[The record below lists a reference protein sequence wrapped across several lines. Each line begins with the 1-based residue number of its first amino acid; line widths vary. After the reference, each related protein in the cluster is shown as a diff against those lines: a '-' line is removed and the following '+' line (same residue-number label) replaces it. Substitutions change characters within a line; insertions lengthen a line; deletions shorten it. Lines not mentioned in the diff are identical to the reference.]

1 MKDPDRKKPPAL
13 EREPAFDFLDERWI
27 KLRRDGRGHLRLTIA
42 GDRSYLYIKAVKAFP
57 HSEPHGDL
65 GPLDA
70 RAGDKVI
77 GIVVD
82 PAKMDATS
90 EQAAEGALQH
100 HHFIPT
106 ITRVASLKEEF
117 GAVYIEAETD
127 RGPGHFVARGIRDG
141 IEDLGDGSLLLPDVD
156 GNRYRIADWRHLD
169 PKSRRLL
176 ERVI

>member
-13 EREPAFDFLDERWI
+13 EREPAYDFLDARRI
-27 KLRRDGRGHLRLTIA
+27 KLRLDGRGHLRLTID
-42 GDRSYLYIKAVKAFP
+42 GDRSYLDIKVVKAFP
-57 HSEPHGDL
+57 HSEPL
-65 GPLDA
+65 GYFGLLDA

-82 PAKMDATS
+82 PAEMDSTS
-90 EQAAEGALQH
+90 EQAVEGALQH
-100 HHFIPT
+100 HYFIPT
-106 ITRVASLKEEF
+106 ITRVTSLKEEF
-117 GAVYIEAETD
+117 GAVYMEAETD
-127 RGPGHFVARGIRDG
+127 RGPRHFVARGIRDG

-156 GNRYRIADWRHLD
+156 GNRYRIVDWRRRG